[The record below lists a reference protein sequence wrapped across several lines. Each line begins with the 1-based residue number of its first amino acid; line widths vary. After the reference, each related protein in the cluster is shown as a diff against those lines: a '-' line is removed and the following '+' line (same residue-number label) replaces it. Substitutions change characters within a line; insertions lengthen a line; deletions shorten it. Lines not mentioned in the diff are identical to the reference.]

1 LEAVVSSD
9 DRVNHVLTAP
19 PNVER
24 RMPKPEIATRYPWV
38 NRVKAAMASYS
49 KQDRHLIGVSGG
61 LDSRALLHLLPMLG
75 FDNLVVC
82 HLNHNLRGAES
93 LEDSKFVQRI
103 ARRLGLPFHM
113 ETLTALP
120 GSGSIETAAR
130 QARLLF
136 YAGAAE
142 RFSTSSI
149 FLAHHADDQVETFLF
164 NLFRG
169 TGSLDNAAIKPE
181 SEVAI
186 GSQILLI
193 RRPLLHV
200 WKDDICKFAK
210 GFHLKFREDSTN
222 VSRQMTRNRLRHD
235 LIPVIEKLMGRPVKQ
250 TLLRTIEL
258 AVGESEFL
266 RSLVPEIQHQPELD
280 ALELRK
286 LPVAIQ
292 RRTIH
297 GWLRHQEVKG
307 CGFDEIEAIRSLV
320 EHTQV
325 AKVNLPRGVFCRRR
339 AGRLFLQFPSG
350 DKFGV

>member
-1 LEAVVSSD
+1 
-9 DRVNHVLTAP
+9 
-19 PNVER
+19 
-24 RMPKPEIATRYPWV
+24 
-38 NRVKAAMASYS
+38 MASYPR
-49 KQDRHLIGVSGG
+49 QERHLVGVSGG
-61 LDSRALLHLLPMLG
+61 VDSRVLLHLLPMLG
-75 FDNLVVC
+75 FGNLVVC

-93 LEDSKFVQRI
+93 VEDSKFVRGLT
-103 ARRLGLPFHM
+103 RRLRLPLHM
-113 ETLTALP
+113 ETLTKLP
-120 GSGSIETAAR
+120 GPGSIETAAR
-130 QARLLF
+130 HARHRF

-142 RFSTSSI
+142 KFSTSSL

-186 GSQILLI
+186 GSRILLI

-235 LIPVIEKLMGRPVKQ
+235 LIPLIEKVMGRPVKQ
-250 TLLRTIEL
+250 TLLRTIDL
-258 AVGESEFL
+258 AAGESEFL
-266 RSLVPEIQHQPELD
+266 RSLVPEMQIHPELD
-280 ALELRK
+280 VRELRK
-286 LPVAIQ
+286 LPVVIQ

-307 CGFDEIEAIRSLV
+307 CGFDEIEAVRSLV
-320 EHTQV
+320 DRAQV
-325 AKVNLPRGVFCRRR
+325 AKINLPLGVFCRRR
-339 AGRLFLQFPSG
+339 TGRLFLQFPSG
-350 DKFGV
+350 DKIRV

>member
-1 LEAVVSSD
+1 LNAERILAARFPWL
-9 DRVNHVLTAP
+9 DRVNA
-19 PNVER
+19 
-24 RMPKPEIATRYPWV
+24 AT
-38 NRVKAAMASYS
+38 ASYP
-49 KQDRHLIGVSGG
+49 KQERHLVGVSGG
-61 LDSRALLHLLPMLG
+61 VDSRVLLHLLPMLG
-75 FDNLVVC
+75 FGNLVVC

-93 LEDSKFVQRI
+93 LEDSKFVRRLT
-103 ARRLGLPFHM
+103 RRLGLPLHM
-113 ETLTALP
+113 ETLAGLP

-136 YAGAAE
+136 YASASE
-142 RFSTSSI
+142 KYSTSSL

-186 GSQILLI
+186 GSRILVI
-193 RRPLLHV
+193 RRPLLQV

-210 GFHLKFREDSTN
+210 RFRLKFREDSTN

-235 LIPVIEKLMGRPVKQ
+235 LIPAIEKLMGRPVKQ

-258 AVGESEFL
+258 AAGESEFL
-266 RSLVPEIQHQPELD
+266 RTLVPEMQSRPELD
-280 ALELRK
+280 VRELRK

-297 GWLRHQEVKG
+297 GWLRHQEVRG
-307 CGFDEIEAIRSLV
+307 CGFDEIEAVRSLV
-320 EHTQV
+320 NHVQV
-325 AKVNLPRGVFCRRR
+325 VKTNLPRGVFCRRR
-339 AGRLFLQFPSG
+339 AGRLFLQFPR
-350 DKFGV
+350 

>member
-1 LEAVVSSD
+1 MRAGQGVGIKRVKRDALLTRFPWV
-9 DRVNHVLTAP
+9 DRVNA
-19 PNVER
+19 
-24 RMPKPEIATRYPWV
+24 AT
-38 NRVKAAMASYS
+38 ASYPRQ
-49 KQDRHLIGVSGG
+49 KRHLVGVSGG
-61 LDSRALLHLLPMLG
+61 VDSRVLLHLLPMLG

-93 LEDSKFVQRI
+93 LEDSKFVRKLTG
-103 ARRLGLPFHM
+103 RLGLPLHM
-113 ETLTALP
+113 ETLARLP
-120 GSGSIETAAR
+120 GPGSIETAAR

-142 RFSTSSI
+142 KFSTSSL

-181 SEVAI
+181 SEVTI
-186 GSQILLI
+186 GSRILLI

-210 GFHLKFREDSTN
+210 RFHLKFREDSSN
-222 VSRQMTRNRLRHD
+222 ASRQMTRNRLRHD
-235 LIPVIEKLMGRPVKQ
+235 LIPVIEKLMDRSVKQ

-258 AVGESEFL
+258 AAGEGEFL
-266 RSLVPEIQHQPELD
+266 RSLVPEMQNQPELD
-280 ALELRK
+280 ARELRK

-297 GWLRHQEVKG
+297 GWLRHHVVNG
-307 CGFDEIEAIRSLV
+307 CGFDEIEAVRLLV
-320 EHTQV
+320 DSTQV
-325 AKVNLPRGVFCRRR
+325 AKINLPRGIFCRRR
-339 AGRLFLQFPSG
+339 AGRLFLQFPR
-350 DKFGV
+350 

>member
-1 LEAVVSSD
+1 MRAGQGVGIKRVKRDALLTRFPWV
-9 DRVNHVLTAP
+9 DRVNA
-19 PNVER
+19 
-24 RMPKPEIATRYPWV
+24 AT
-38 NRVKAAMASYS
+38 ASYARRE
-49 KQDRHLIGVSGG
+49 RHLVGVSGG
-61 LDSRALLHLLPMLG
+61 IDSRVLLHLLPMLG

-93 LEDSKFVQRI
+93 LEDSKFVR
-103 ARRLGLPFHM
+103 RLTGRLGLPLHI
-113 ETLTALP
+113 ETLAGVP
-120 GSGSIETAAR
+120 GPGSIETAAR

-142 RFSTSSI
+142 KFSTSSL

-181 SEVAI
+181 SEVTI
-186 GSQILLI
+186 GSRILLI

-222 VSRQMTRNRLRHD
+222 LSRQMTRNRLRHD
-235 LIPVIEKLMGRPVKQ
+235 LIPTIEKLMGRPVKQ

-258 AVGESEFL
+258 AAGEGEFL
-266 RSLVPEIQHQPELD
+266 RSLVPEIQNQPELE
-280 ALELRK
+280 ARELRK

-297 GWLRHQEVKG
+297 GWLRHHEVKG
-307 CGFDEIEAIRSLV
+307 CGFDEIEAVRLLV
-320 EHTQV
+320 DSTQV
-325 AKVNLPRGVFCRRR
+325 AKINLPRGIFCRRR
-339 AGRLFLQFPSG
+339 AGRLFLQFPR
-350 DKFGV
+350 

>member
-1 LEAVVSSD
+1 LNAKGSY
-9 DRVNHVLTAP
+9 A
-19 PNVER
+19 
-24 RMPKPEIATRYPWV
+24 EIATRFPWV
-38 NRVKAAMASYS
+38 DRVAAATAKYPR
-49 KQDRHLIGVSGG
+49 QERHLVGVSGG
-61 LDSRALLHLLPMLG
+61 VDSRALLHLLPLLG
-75 FDNLVVC
+75 FGNLVVC
-82 HLNHNLRGAES
+82 HLNHNLRGLES
-93 LEDSKFVQRI
+93 LEDSKFVRRL
-103 ARRLGLPFHM
+103 ARRLGLPLHM
-113 ETLTALP
+113 ETLDGLP

-142 RFSTSSI
+142 KFSTSSL

-169 TGSLDNAAIKPE
+169 AGSLDNAAIKPQ

-193 RRPLLHV
+193 RRPMLHV
-200 WKDDICKFAK
+200 WKDDICKFAE
-210 GFHLKFREDSTN
+210 GLHLKYREDSTN

-235 LIPVIEKLMGRPVKQ
+235 LIPVIEKLMDRPVKQ

-258 AVGESEFL
+258 AAEESEFL
-266 RSLVPEIQHQPELD
+266 RSLVPEMQNQPELD
-280 ALELRK
+280 ARELRK
-286 LPVAIQ
+286 LPMAIQ

-297 GWLRHQEVKG
+297 GWLRHQKVKD
-307 CGFDEIEAIRSLV
+307 CGFDDIEAVRALV
-320 EHTQV
+320 YRTQV
-325 AKVNLPRGVFCRRR
+325 AKINLPRGVFCRRR

>member
-1 LEAVVSSD
+1 LNAKGLD
-9 DRVNHVLTAP
+9 A
-19 PNVER
+19 
-24 RMPKPEIATRYPWV
+24 KIATRFPWL
-38 NRVKAAMASYS
+38 NRVNAATASYPR
-49 KQDRHLIGVSGG
+49 QERHLVGVSGG
-61 LDSRALLHLLPMLG
+61 VDSRVLLRLLPMLG
-75 FDNLVVC
+75 FGNLVVC

-93 LEDSKFVQRI
+93 LEDSEFVRRL

-113 ETLTALP
+113 ETLAGLP
-120 GSGSIETAAR
+120 GSGSMETAAR
-130 QARLLF
+130 QARLLV
-136 YAGAAE
+136 YAGATE
-142 RFSTSSI
+142 KFSTSSLI
-149 FLAHHADDQVETFLF
+149 LAHHADDQVETFLF

-186 GSQILLI
+186 GSRILLI

-235 LIPVIEKLMGRPVKQ
+235 LIPAIENLMDRPVKQ
-250 TLLRTIEL
+250 TLLRTIQL
-258 AVGESEFL
+258 ALGESEFL
-266 RSLVPEIQHQPELD
+266 RSLVPEMQNQPELGVR
-280 ALELRK
+280 ELRK

-307 CGFDEIEAIRSLV
+307 CGFDEIEAVRSLV
-320 EHTQV
+320 DRTQV
-325 AKVNLPRGVFCRRR
+325 AKINLPRGLFCRRR
-339 AGRLFLQFPSG
+339 AGRLFLQFPTG
-350 DKFGV
+350 NYPKNEDKK